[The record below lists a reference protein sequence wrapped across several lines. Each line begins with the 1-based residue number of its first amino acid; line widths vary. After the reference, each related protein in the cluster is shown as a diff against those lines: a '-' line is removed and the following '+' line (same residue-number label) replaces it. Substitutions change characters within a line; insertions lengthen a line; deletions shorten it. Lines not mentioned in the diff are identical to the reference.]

1 MKIYFYKKCGV
12 FEACK
17 KVYDFFDTLRPGA
30 AEMTRPGSVFNFLLH
45 IQNEEIL
52 LVCVIDRCA
61 GDPAQLVFCRFV
73 TISSCRR
80 PMRAR

>member
-1 MKIYFYKKCGV
+1 
-12 FEACK
+12 
-17 KVYDFFDTLRPGA
+17 
-30 AEMTRPGSVFNFLLH
+30 MTRPGSAFNFLLH

-52 LVCVIDRCA
+52 LICVIDRCA
-61 GDPAQLVFCRFV
+61 GDPAQLVFCRFG